1 MTGDES
7 EEGESVALAGR
18 KATNLPNNR
27 MSHDVIVSAHQLF
40 HALYRPE
47 PLV

>member
-7 EEGESVALAGR
+7 EEGELVAPAGR
-18 KATNLPNNR
+18 KAANLPNNR
-27 MSHDVIVSAHQLF
+27 MSHDVVVSAHQLF
-40 HALYRPE
+40 QAVHRPE